1 MMATRIKHNGRLAG
15 WTDKQIEALRRVT
28 RGSLR
33 GKPIMSS
40 SVHPRVL
47 HTLEAR
53 KVVMTYNGKIILT
66 ANGLAVA
73 KSCGWI
79 KPHES

>member
-1 MMATRIKHNGRLAG
+1 MATKNYRLTG

-33 GKPIMSS
+33 GKPIKVD

-53 KVVMTYNGKIILT
+53 KVIMTLSNGKIILT
-66 ANGLAVA
+66 ALGLAVA

-79 KPHES
+79 EPHES